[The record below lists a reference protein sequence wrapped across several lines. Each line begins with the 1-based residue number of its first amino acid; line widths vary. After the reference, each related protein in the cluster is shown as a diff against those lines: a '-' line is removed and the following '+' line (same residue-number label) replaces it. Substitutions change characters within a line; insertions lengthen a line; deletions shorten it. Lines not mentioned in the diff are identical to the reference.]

1 MNLHNVTSKAYL
13 YEGLGTASTRS
24 MMLWE
29 SAGFAIKE
37 AELTKDQIDQL
48 FTSVEQVSTDGGS
61 NRTMIGKGKDAA
73 SAVNKAWEDLKTK
86 VQNSGPIKSVDAAYD
101 SAAEKLKKATGGD
114 DGVMKYVQKYRDFA
128 KKYPVSQS
136 LIYAAL
142 IAAAGISGAGLGG
155 AAALGLFKMVDKL
168 LQGEKF
174 SSSAYA
180 GAKTGATAYA
190 AGQIGQALKGG
201 DQASHAT
208 SASTD
213 HASGITGD
221 MSYDQ
226 AYNTYIQ
233 KFAQDPQHPSA
244 MVIQQAKQ
252 FAATKAKVSESVNL
266 STNQINEVF
275 HYAANAIILEGVWD
289 SIKGA
294 VSNKA
299 SQIGKDMTTKVTAN
313 KLAKAWAK
321 AGSPTDSNK
330 IAKLLYNN
338 GIPIEV
344 IKQSFNSS
352 KIPLPFKSKDD
363 KSADPKNPTAAAGA
377 TDSPKDSTAPAD
389 AADTDNATPA
399 ASAGSNAFSQMTA
412 QLGNTSTTS
421 TGGEV
426 TKTPTGIKH
435 TSAANLPIKK
445 LEKDWI
451 EYLKRSQIVQLKSDP
466 ETGKLAYKRPVKLD
480 DVTHFLQSQ
489 GYEDEQIETALS
501 FVKLTGQP
509 APTTAPAAA
518 PAPATAATPAAAKK
532 ADYNQGGYSSV
543 KMNAPTGVANPL
555 DNSRPNASATT
566 TPPATKGKGG
576 RKPGAAPSQTP
587 DAIRKR
593 AARQKKKAGVTED
606 FTDKSV
612 EVSEKDVEKI
622 FAELLKSKPVSENT
636 KQLNRILQ
644 LAGIYKPV
652 NNSF

>member
-1 MNLHNVTSKAYL
+1 MNLHNITSKAYL

-201 DQASHAT
+201 DQTSQAT

-213 HASGITGD
+213 HASGITSD

-233 KFAQDPQHPSA
+233 KFAQDPQNPSA
-244 MVIQQAKQ
+244 MIVQQAKQ
-252 FAATKAKVSESVNL
+252 FAASKAKVSESINL

-294 VSNKA
+294 AGKAASAVSNKA

-313 KLAKAWAK
+313 KLAKAWAE

-363 KSADPKNPTAAAGA
+363 KSADAKN
-377 TDSPKDSTAPAD
+377 
-389 AADTDNATPA
+389 PA
-399 ASAGSNAFSQMTA
+399 ASAGSNAFSQMA
-412 QLGNTSTTS
+412 GQLGNTSTTS

-445 LEKDWI
+445 LEKNWI
-451 EYLKRSQIVQLKSDP
+451 QYLKNSQIVKMQSDP
-466 ETGKLAYKRPVKLD
+466 ETGKLAYKRSVKLD
-480 DVTHFLQSQ
+480 DVTHFLQGQ

-501 FVKLTGQP
+501 FVKLTGKP
-509 APTTAPAAA
+509 
-518 PAPATAATPAAAKK
+518 ATPAATAAPAADKK
-532 ADYNQGGYSSV
+532 PNYNQGGYSSV

-555 DNSRPNASATT
+555 DNARPDTTASAAS
-566 TPPATKGKGG
+566 TPSPTKGRGG

-587 DAIRKR
+587 NAIRKR
-593 AARQKKKAGVTED
+593 QARQKKKAVVTED

-612 EVSEKDVEKI
+612 EVSEQDVEKI
-622 FAELLKSKPVSENT
+622 FAELLKSKPVSENA
-636 KQLNRILQ
+636 KQLDRILQ
-644 LAGIYKPV
+644 LAGVYKPA